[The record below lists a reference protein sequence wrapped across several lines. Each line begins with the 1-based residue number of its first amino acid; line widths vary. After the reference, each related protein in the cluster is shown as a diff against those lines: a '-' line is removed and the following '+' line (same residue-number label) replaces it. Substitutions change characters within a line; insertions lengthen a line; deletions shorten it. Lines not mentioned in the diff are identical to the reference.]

1 MYSIGDRILTKYDQ
15 YSKQEIMNYIDSIVF
30 FFFADMLKFD

>member
-30 FFFADMLKFD
+30 FFADMLKFD